1 MYKSHKIV
9 SFLVFFSSIVFAY
22 LSEVKITEAISQN
35 MVTFFSVVF
44 GFYMT
49 SLAILYS
56 TRYAKKLH
64 KEIDPKNN
72 NQRKIHTL
80 KNYFHLSGT
89 WSIFSIISIIC
100 YMLKA
105 KVDDGVLAIG
115 LNPIIIFKAEINTDL
130 VISSIILAIS
140 AVNIYLMFLLLNTIL
155 DGMIEEASM

>member
-1 MYKSHKIV
+1 MYKSHKIF
-9 SFLVFFSSIVFAY
+9 SFLVFGSSAAFAY
-22 LSEVKITEAISQN
+22 LSGVKITEAISQN

-56 TRYAKKLH
+56 TQYAKKLH
-64 KEIDPKNN
+64 KEIDPKNS

-80 KNYFHLSGT
+80 KNYFYISGA

-105 KVDDGVLAIG
+105 KADNGILAIG
-115 LNPIIIFKAEINTDL
+115 LNPIIFFKAEINTEL
-130 VISSIILAIS
+130 VISSLVLAIS
-140 AVNIYLMFLLLNTIL
+140 AVNIYLMFLLLKTIL
-155 DGMIEEASM
+155 DGMIEEARM